1 MGGLDGFVRV
11 VMRDFDG
18 FRVFSVGEDGD
29 KRKSTGCW
37 MREALLEFFESRL
50 LRNAFINPS
59 YSPGTKLFS
68 FGSIVKFS
76 GKK

>member
-1 MGGLDGFVRV
+1 MGGLGGFVRV

-37 MREALLEFFESRL
+37 MREALLDFF
-50 LRNAFINPS
+50 
-59 YSPGTKLFS
+59 
-68 FGSIVKFS
+68 
-76 GKK
+76 